1 MAILI
6 TIPKQE
12 LFDEQK
18 EEFIA
23 IDEDVTLTL
32 EHSLV
37 SISKWESKWHKIYL
51 DPNKNI
57 TNEEAIDYLR
67 CMTINHNVNPI
78 VYNAIPQEEI
88 KRINDYINNPM
99 TATTF
104 KNVPEKKTRRKQ
116 ELQSSELLYYYM
128 FKLGIPKECEKWHIN
143 RLMTLLHIYTI
154 KDANENPNTKQSRS
168 ETLARYR
175 EINRRNKA
183 RFNTRG

>member
-1 MAILI
+1 MLQLEIQMSPEGWDER
-6 TIPKQE
+6 TERFVEPKT
-12 LFDEQK
+12 
-18 EEFIA
+18 
-23 IDEDVTLTL
+23 VTLKL

-51 DPNKNI
+51 DPDKDV
-57 TNEEAIDYLR
+57 TDEEAMDYLR
-67 CMTINHNVNPI
+67 CMTINHNVNPL
-78 VYNAIPQEEI
+78 VYSAIPQDEI
-88 KRINDYINNPM
+88 KKVNEYINDSM

-104 KNVPEKKTRRKQ
+104 KKTPERKTRKQ

-143 RLMTLLHIYTI
+143 RLMTLMRIYSI
-154 KDANENPNTKQSRS
+154 KDANEAPNTKRSRS